1 MLIQDVDV
9 TLPIQKRKLLSNKEK
24 LSILLDQVTPQD
36 QLKDCVKGKIPKHFK
51 RNTIRER
58 EGFEK
63 ELEYYKLGFSTALA
77 EFDIELW
84 WSQAV
89 QFGAF
94 LSGKYKTGYCVA
106 TPRYGKSFLCGVMSN
121 HFAYKGENCYA
132 VGSTQEYS
140 GIIIQHAREIL
151 VGSHP
156 EVKAM
161 LSFDEKDIS
170 AVDKRLKKG
179 LSSFSSEGFSFRNG
193 GKLEGLSAG
202 SNFTDPSKIHVIGRG
217 GNMFGDEASDI
228 SPIAL
233 GHMGRR
239 EFESDDGRK
248 LIMYLISNPRSLNN
262 FYDFMTNDD
271 LADDEFVMW
280 LDVVTAMEEG
290 SIRYT
295 KDELMRSQFTITE
308 DSIRENLLCE
318 FPTERSTFFDSSP
331 HVLDDFDT
339 NNPELEYFLGVD
351 SAYKG
356 ADSIQVTLSCVDK
369 KNHFTVLDT
378 HDIKPKDWIDG
389 VTAIEI
395 VNKIVT
401 IANSYK
407 VKAIA
412 IDAGGGAHIVQPLK
426 MRRLAGQLKCP
437 VYDINFG
444 GKPTEIK
451 VIAKDPSAEYAYNRR
466 AEMHLMLRGMMEA
479 QRVSFIRK
487 VWDLIS
493 REMSFVSEIQRPEDR
508 LVKIRPKSEIKKLLH
523 HSPDELDSVLLSLH
537 GAELYYLGG
546 S

>member
-1 MLIQDVDV
+1 M
-9 TLPIQKRKLLSNKEK
+9 
-24 LSILLDQVTPQD
+24 
-36 QLKDCVKGKIPKHFK
+36 
-51 RNTIRER
+51 
-58 EGFEK
+58 
-63 ELEYYKLGFSTALA
+63 
-77 EFDIELW
+77 
-84 WSQAV
+84 
-89 QFGAF
+89 
-94 LSGKYKTGYCVA
+94 
-106 TPRYGKSFLCGVMSN
+106 
-121 HFAYKGENCYA
+121 
-132 VGSTQEYS
+132 
-140 GIIIQHAREIL
+140 
-151 VGSHP
+151 
-156 EVKAM
+156 
-161 LSFDEKDIS
+161 
-170 AVDKRLKKG
+170 DKRLKRG
-179 LSSFSSEGFSFRNG
+179 LSSFSSEGFTFRNG

-202 SNFTDPSKIHVIGRG
+202 SNYTDPSKIHVIGRG

-248 LIMYLISNPRSLNN
+248 LIMYLISNPRSLNSC
-262 FYDFMTNDD
+262 YDFMTNED

-318 FPTERSTFFDSSP
+318 FPTERSSFFDASP
-331 HVLDDFDT
+331 DILDDFDMKA
-339 NNPELEYFLGVD
+339 EGLEFFLGVD

-356 ADSIQVTLSCVDK
+356 ADSIQVTISSVDK
-369 KNHFTVLDT
+369 SNHFTAIDT
-378 HDIKPKDWIDG
+378 MDIKPKEWIDG

-401 IANSYK
+401 IANQLN
-407 VKAIA
+407 VKAIG

-426 MRRLAGQLKCP
+426 MRRLSGQLKCP

-451 VIAKDPSAEYAYNRR
+451 IIGKDPSAEYAFNRR

-479 QRVSFIRK
+479 QRVSFVRK
-487 VWDLIS
+487 VWDAIS
-493 REMSFVSEIQRPEDR
+493 RQMSFVSEVQRPEDR
-508 LVKIRPKSEIKKLLH
+508 KVKIRPKAEIKKLLRQ
-523 HSPDELDSVLLSLH
+523 SPDELDSVLLSLH
-537 GAELYYLGG
+537 VAELYYLGG

>member
-1 MLIQDVDV
+1 MHIQDADV
-9 TLPIQKRKLLSNKEK
+9 GLLTQKRKVLSNKEK

-36 QLKDCVKGKIPKHFK
+36 QLKDAVKGKIPKHFK

-58 EGFEK
+58 FGLEK
-63 ELEYYKLGFSTALA
+63 ELEYYKLGFTIALS
-77 EFDIELW
+77 EFNLELW

-94 LSGKYKTGYCVA
+94 LSGDFKTGYCVA
-106 TPRYGKSFLCGVMSN
+106 TPRYGKSFLCGIMSN
-121 HFAYKGENCYA
+121 HFAYEGENCYA

-151 VGSHP
+151 VNAHP
-156 EVKAM
+156 DVKAM
-161 LSFDEKDIS
+161 LSFDEKDVTS
-170 AVDKRLKKG
+170 VDKRLKRG
-179 LSSFSSEGFSFRNG
+179 LSSFSSEGFTFRNG

-202 SNFTDPSKIHVIGRG
+202 SNYTDPSKIHVIGRG

-239 EFESDDGRK
+239 EFESDDGHK
-248 LIMYLISNPRSLNN
+248 LIMYLISNPRSLNS
-262 FYDFMTNDD
+262 FYDFMTNED

-318 FPTERSTFFDSSP
+318 FPTERSSFFDASP
-331 HVLDDFDT
+331 NILDDFDMKA
-339 NNPELEYFLGVD
+339 EGLEFFLGVD

-356 ADSIQVTLSCVDK
+356 ADSIQVTISSVDK
-369 KNHFTVLDT
+369 SNHFTAIDT
-378 HDIKPKDWIDG
+378 MDIKPKEWIDG

-401 IANSYK
+401 IANQLN
-407 VKAIA
+407 VKAIG

-426 MRRLAGQLKCP
+426 MRRLSGQLKCP

-451 VIAKDPSAEYAYNRR
+451 IIGKDPSAEYAFNRR

-479 QRVSFIRK
+479 QRVSFVRK
-487 VWDLIS
+487 VWDAIS
-493 REMSFVSEIQRPEDR
+493 RQMSFVSEVQRPEDR
-508 LVKIRPKSEIKKLLH
+508 KVKIRPKAEIKKLLRQ
-523 HSPDELDSVLLSLH
+523 SPDELDSVLLSLH
-537 GAELYYLGG
+537 VAELYYLGG